1 MTEKN
6 GITEEL
12 EAKENTKIT
21 PESKEDSEQVE
32 KAIELSRKIAGILD
46 SKKALDVKILN
57 VHDKTIIADCFVF
70 ATGTSSTQVN
80 ALADEIEFRLTQDG
94 TSPLR
99 TEGQGSGSWVLID
112 YGSVIVH
119 VFSVQAKEFYKLEKL
134 WAEGTEIP
142 FDKIPDDNN

>member
-1 MTEKN
+1 MTDKN
-6 GITEEL
+6 GITEEF
-12 EAKENTKIT
+12 EETTEVKIT
-21 PESKEDSEQVE
+21 PDSKEDSEQVE
-32 KAIELSRKIAGILD
+32 KAIELSKKIAGILD
-46 SKKALDVKILN
+46 AKKALDVKIIN

-94 TSPLR
+94 ISPLR

-134 WAEGTEIP
+134 WAEGKEIP
-142 FDKIPDDNN
+142 FDKIPEDNN